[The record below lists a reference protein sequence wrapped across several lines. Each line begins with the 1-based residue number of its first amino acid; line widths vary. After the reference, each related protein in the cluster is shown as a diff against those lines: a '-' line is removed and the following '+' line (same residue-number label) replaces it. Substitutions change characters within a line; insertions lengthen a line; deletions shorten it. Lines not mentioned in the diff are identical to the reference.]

1 MVKNTFLFNTKRIYC
16 ISTSRKINN
25 FQYPSIPVKESHYFN
40 RYALKKKIVSYRK
53 MKIYSDNKE
62 SQKKITAFIYYT
74 RLYVFTKKSDK
85 NLKNANFLH
94 LLFCPILG
102 CAFSG
107 VCYAPK
113 NWPIIH
119 SNQSN
124 LTMAWADHCPILVK
138 SAIRSLT
145 ILIFSMLSAQHLLLL
160 TFC

>member
-1 MVKNTFLFNTKRIYC
+1 
-16 ISTSRKINN
+16 
-25 FQYPSIPVKESHYFN
+25 
-40 RYALKKKIVSYRK
+40 

-74 RLYVFTKKSDK
+74 RLYVFTKNSDK

-113 NWPIIH
+113 NWPIIP

-124 LTMAWADHCPILVK
+124 LSMAWADHCV
-138 SAIRSLT
+138 SLCFAY
-145 ILIFSMLSAQHLLLL
+145 L
-160 TFC
+160 